1 MYNRKAA
8 NMEINFFDFPKVN
21 LILLHSASQH
31 FLSIYYRL
39 GSVLGYWM
47 IRQDFFF
54 FWNILYAVHSSEPNI
69 PLRAWILE
77 LRSLNASLAQLSCSL
92 VSS

>member
-54 FWNILYAVHSSEPNI
+54 FVTSFMLCTVLSLTY
-69 PLRAWILE
+69 LLE
-77 LRSLNASLAQLSCSL
+77 LGSCNSGA
-92 VSS
+92 

>member
-54 FWNILYAVHSSEPNI
+54 LGTSFMLCTVLSLTY
-69 PLRAWILE
+69 LLE
-77 LRSLNASLAQLSCSL
+77 LGSWNSGA
-92 VSS
+92 